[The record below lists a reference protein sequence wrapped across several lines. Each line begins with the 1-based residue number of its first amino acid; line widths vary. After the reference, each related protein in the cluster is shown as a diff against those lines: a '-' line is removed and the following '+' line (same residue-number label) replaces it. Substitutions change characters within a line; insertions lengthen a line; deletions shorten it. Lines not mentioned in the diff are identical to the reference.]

1 MLIVIPGF
9 FPPNEFNI
17 NINNIIKKEMPYIF
31 KWLKNASIKHID
43 NQSLN
48 YGCTAFE
55 AWQIKNTGFVPND
68 NQTISSALG
77 PFLTN
82 FEKQDNYPIWLL
94 ELVNIEINTS
104 GINLSNPYSTNLS
117 YSESLCLFDSIKHIL
132 HDYQFKIEFISPQR
146 WRIFLPDSFHQIS
159 LSPYFIFEKQINVF
173 SNFKIEILQLRKLLN
188 EVQMFFH
195 NHEVNIYR
203 ERNGLKPINF
213 LWLYGGA
220 KYWNPKKQKIDILF
234 TKLHE
239 ASINLNYDMWI
250 DELKNLENLFKTLSK
265 NNKLPKNNINLV
277 LLGHEKCNE
286 YLIHKDINIFKR
298 LNIFKN
304 ELFL

>member
-17 NINNIIKKEMPYIF
+17 NINSIIKKETPYIF
-31 KWLKNASIKHID
+31 KWLKNASINYID
-43 NQSLN
+43 DQLLN

-55 AWQIKNTGFVPND
+55 AWQIKNNGFVPDN

-77 PFLTN
+77 PLFTN

-104 GINLSNPYSTNLS
+104 GVSLSNPYNINLAH
-117 YSESLCLFDSIKHIL
+117 SESLCLLNSIKYIL
-132 HDYQFKIEFISPQR
+132 NDYPFKIEYIAPQR
-146 WRIFLPDSFHQIS
+146 WRIFLPDSFHQLS
-159 LSPYFIFEKQINVF
+159 LSPYFIFEKKINVF
-173 SNFKIEILQLRKLLN
+173 SNCKIEILQLRKLLN
-188 EVQMFFH
+188 DVQMFFH
-195 NHEVNIYR
+195 NHEINIYR
-203 ERNGLKPINF
+203 ESRGLKPINF

-220 KYWNPKKQKIDILF
+220 KYWNPKQQKPDILF
-234 TKLHE
+234 TKLYE
-239 ASINLNYDMWI
+239 ASISLNYDMWI
-250 DELKNLENLFKTLSK
+250 YELKNLEYLFKTLSK
-265 NNKLPKNNINLV
+265 NNKLPKNSTNLV

-286 YLIHKDINIFKR
+286 YLIHNDINIFKR

>member
-9 FPPNEFNI
+9 FPPNKFNI
-17 NINNIIKKEMPYIF
+17 NINNIIKKETPYIF
-31 KWLKNASIKHID
+31 KWLQHASINYID
-43 NQSLN
+43 DQSLN

-55 AWQIKNTGFVPND
+55 AWQIKNTGFIPND

-77 PFLTN
+77 PFFTN

-94 ELVNIEINTS
+94 ELLNIEINTS
-104 GINLSNPYSTNLS
+104 GISLSNPYNTNLE
-117 YSESLCLFDSIKHIL
+117 YAESLCLLDSIKHIL
-132 HDYQFKIEFISPQR
+132 HDYKFKIEFISPQR

-159 LSPYFIFEKQINVF
+159 LSPYFIFEKKINVF
-173 SNFKIEILQLRKLLN
+173 SHIKIEILQLNKLLN

-195 NHEVNIYR
+195 NHKVNICR
-203 ERNGLKPINF
+203 ESRGLKPINF

-220 KYWNPKKQKIDILF
+220 KYWSPKQQKPDILF

-239 ASINLNYDMWI
+239 ASRSLDYDMWI
-250 DELKNLENLFKTLSK
+250 NEFKNLENLFKTLSK
-265 NNKLPKNNINLV
+265 SNKLPKNDINLV
-277 LLGHEKCNE
+277 LLGTEKCKE

-298 LNIFKN
+298 FNIFKN